1 MEGVT
6 LGRERFNYVTPKVRV
21 FKFTFSG
28 FAQREDIKVCK
39 IKVVEN
45 KYK

>member
-6 LGRERFNYVTPKVRV
+6 LGWLRFNYVKPKVRV
-21 FKFTFSG
+21 FKFTFSL
-28 FAQREDIKVCK
+28 FAQREDIKICETK
-39 IKVVEN
+39 IVEN